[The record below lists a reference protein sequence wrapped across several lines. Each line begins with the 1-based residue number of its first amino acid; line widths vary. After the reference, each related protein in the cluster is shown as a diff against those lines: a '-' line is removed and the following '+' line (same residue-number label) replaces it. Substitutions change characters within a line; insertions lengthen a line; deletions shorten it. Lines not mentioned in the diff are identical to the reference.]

1 MIKTTIMQVLL
12 ARGWCLRSLLLRS
25 MLISTSIHSCWSA
38 DGDDCIVL
46 QSRSAYACLRRHCH
60 YGRMSERWPHDRIS
74 KLVESNRRQCD
85 LPPYSSTFTFTNST
99 HSLLNLS
106 LSTSICD
113 TLDSCTVPNTNLTSS
128 SLCIVSWSP
137 AARAADL
144 IKLGRRS
151 CLPSRYSSTHQCP
164 ELDMTALT
172 FKRDHPTEVVM
183 N

>member
-12 ARGWCLRSLLLRS
+12 ARGWYLRSLLLRS

-38 DGDDCIVL
+38 DGDDCIVF

-99 HSLLNLS
+99 HSLLYRS
-106 LSTSICD
+106 LSTSIHSRQLYCSQYQPHVVL
-113 TLDSCTVPNTNLTSS
+113 TLHRLLESRGPGSRPHQAGATKLLTVAILKYSPVSRTRHD
-128 SLCIVSWSP
+128 CIN
-137 AARAADL
+137 
-144 IKLGRRS
+144 I
-151 CLPSRYSSTHQCP
+151 
-164 ELDMTALT
+164 
-172 FKRDHPTEVVM
+172 
-183 N
+183 